1 MINFSKLLILN
12 EFESVFQTREQ
23 IMKNQIQDVSHK
35 TNKAS
40 VISLVTGIIAFAPY
54 LVWGL
59 GYLLLSNNVTETIG
73 TILFAIMVLEF
84 FIPSFI
90 IGLVFGLTSLISGS
104 IAIMQIKNRRETET
118 GYRLG
123 IVGILLGILI
133 LQRDFILLRDF
144 DPYYETLPLR
154 GFSVCGCNL
163 ERVRLR

>member
-1 MINFSKLLILN
+1 
-12 EFESVFQTREQ
+12 
-23 IMKNQIQDVSHK
+23 MKSQIQDVSHK

-40 VISLVTGIIAFAPY
+40 AISLVTGTIAFAPY

-59 GYLLLSNNVTETIG
+59 GYLLLSNTVTETIG

-118 GYRLG
+118 GFRLG
-123 IVGILLGILI
+123 IVGILLGILGIIANI
-133 LQRDFILLRDF
+133 LFAYFFFLGLLMTD
-144 DPYYETLPLR
+144 
-154 GFSVCGCNL
+154 
-163 ERVRLR
+163 